1 MRKPIE
7 EIIKEKQKVDLGFW
21 DINKEY
27 IEDIQEVDLEK
38 E

>member
-7 EIIKEKQKVDLGFW
+7 ERIKEKQLKDIGFW
-21 DINKEY
+21 NQKGEY

>member
-7 EIIKEKQKVDLGFW
+7 ERIKEKQLKDIGFW
-21 DINKEY
+21 TQDDEY